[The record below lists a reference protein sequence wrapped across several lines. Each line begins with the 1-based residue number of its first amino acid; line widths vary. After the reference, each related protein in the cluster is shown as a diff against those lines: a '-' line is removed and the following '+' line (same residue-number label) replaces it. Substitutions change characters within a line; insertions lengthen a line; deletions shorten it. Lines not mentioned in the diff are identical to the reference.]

1 MATTIS
7 LPTVASTNTVN
18 ANNWFAANGV
28 NNTNPTGSGFWASEA
43 DITLSAFSSLSI
55 PAGAT
60 IDGIEIIIRGGAN
73 VLSGDP
79 DMAVYNGSST
89 SSFANALHNFG
100 KGAATYDPMWGA
112 NNDLWGLT
120 WNATTAAAIK
130 IILDSST
137 VDGGAGRRM
146 FADFFKVRI
155 TYTEA
160 SGYGNAVNSVAAA
173 NIGKVDGVTTAN
185 IEKIIGV

>member
-7 LPTVASTNTVN
+7 LPTVASTNSVT
-18 ANNWFAANGV
+18 ASNWFLENGVANG
-28 NNTNPTGSGFWASEA
+28 NPTCGTFWACEP

-60 IDGIEIIIRGGAN
+60 IDGIEVIVRGGAN
-73 VLSGDP
+73 VNSGDP
-79 DMAVYNGSST
+79 DIAVYNGSST

-100 KGAATYDPMWGA
+100 KGVATYDPMWGA

-120 WNATTAAAIK
+120 WNPTTAAAIK
-130 IILDSST
+130 IVLDSST
-137 VDGGAGRRM
+137 VDGGIGRRM